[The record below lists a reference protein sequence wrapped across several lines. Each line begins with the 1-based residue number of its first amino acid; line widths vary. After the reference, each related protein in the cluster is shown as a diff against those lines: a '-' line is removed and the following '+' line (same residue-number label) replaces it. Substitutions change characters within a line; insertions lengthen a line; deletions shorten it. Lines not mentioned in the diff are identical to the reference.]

1 MLTSGDAERNL
12 TIIHNEMK
20 KRIAIAV
27 DALGEFDLRYQQGG
41 FHIWL
46 TLPEP
51 WRLSE
56 FVSRAAEQGVI
67 VKSGELFA
75 PPGGSVAPAVRLSL
89 SSPQT
94 IEQLQLGVD
103 TLKALLQ
110 SNPVS
115 EFTL

>member
-20 KRIAIAV
+20 KRIAIAA
-27 DALGEFDLRYQQGG
+27 DTLSEIDLRYQQGG
-41 FHIWL
+41 FHVWL
-46 TLPEP
+46 TLPEH